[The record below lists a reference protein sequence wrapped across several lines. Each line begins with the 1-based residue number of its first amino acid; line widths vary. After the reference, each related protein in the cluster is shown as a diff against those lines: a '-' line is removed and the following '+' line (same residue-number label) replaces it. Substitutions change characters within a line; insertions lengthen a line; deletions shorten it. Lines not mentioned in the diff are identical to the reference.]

1 MKYGLND
8 VTFQNIQSVF
18 ESFPKIRE
26 AIIYG
31 SRATGSYREG
41 SDIDITF
48 KGELSFDN
56 LLEIEKA
63 LDDLM
68 LPYIFDLSIYDKLS
82 HDELL
87 EHINNM
93 GKRFYSIN
101 PVQSK

>member
-1 MKYGLND
+1 MKFGLND
-8 VTFQNIQSVF
+8 ATLQKIQYVF

-68 LPYIFDLSIYDKLS
+68 LPYTFDLSIYNNLS
-82 HDELL
+82 HDKLMK
-87 EHINNM
+87 HINNK